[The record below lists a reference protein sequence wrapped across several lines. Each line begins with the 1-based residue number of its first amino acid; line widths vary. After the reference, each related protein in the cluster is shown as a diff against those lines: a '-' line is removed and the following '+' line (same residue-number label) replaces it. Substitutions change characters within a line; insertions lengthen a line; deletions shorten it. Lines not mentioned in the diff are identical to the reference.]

1 MEKLITFGL
10 FVFSFLGCGIVPLNA
25 QSKCQKLLNEAYV
38 SYEEAKFKDAL
49 KKTEK
54 FIKCDPK
61 SSSGYALKAVLLES
75 LKDSAGA
82 LAAHRKC
89 IQSDSLYQPSYFYYA
104 FYLYQLNRYQEALD
118 VLNDFEKAS
127 ARDGFVPRKHAA
139 SEALKDKTQ
148 RLKGT
153 CDLALKESFE
163 LSNLK
168 IENMGPAIN
177 SNLNEYWPGMPI
189 NAKVFVY
196 TRLVD
201 MQEDFYFA
209 QKGEDGEWLKSRP
222 APGRINT
229 PENEGTTSVFL
240 GAENQ
245 MLFYTVCNQGGFGS
259 CDLFFSMLEPN
270 GTWGKRQNM
279 GPVVNSAAWDAQPSV
294 SGDGNTLVFASARP
308 GGFGGKDLWV
318 SFRRNGQWGTPVN
331 LGPTV
336 NTEYDEE
343 APFLH
348 YDGRTLY
355 FSSNG
360 HTGYGGHDL
369 FLTRLGDDN
378 KWGKPENLGKG
389 INTTSDDVGFY
400 VDAFGYNAY
409 FASSRDGGMGGLDI
423 YQMVLPDRL
432 KPQPV
437 NYLLGRVVAKNTG
450 QPVRARVRLVD
461 LAQNKV
467 VYADSV
473 ERFLIPIVAGKNYAL
488 HSMAQG
494 YLFDS
499 RNFQPE
505 LSSLDKPF
513 EVVAELEQIKVDQVV
528 QLRNLFFDVDKFDLK
543 PESETELKVVINL
556 LKANPKMRILIAG
569 HTDNTGSEAHNKTL
583 SENRANSVKSYLT
596 AAGIEA
602 NRLQAK
608 GFGSSQPMESNDTD
622 AGKARNRRIEMKILQ
637 IN

>member
-1 MEKLITFGL
+1 MEKLIKNGL
-10 FVFSFLGCGIVPLNA
+10 LLLAFWGWGWGSVHA
-25 QSKCQKLLNEAYV
+25 QSKCQKILNEAY
-38 SYEEAKFKDAL
+38 SSFEDAKFKDAL

-61 SSSGYALKAVLLES
+61 NSSGYALKAVLLES
-75 LKDSAGA
+75 LKDSSGA

-89 IQSDSLYQPSYFYYA
+89 LQIDSLYQPSYYYYA
-104 FYLYQLNRYQEALD
+104 FYLFQLGRYQEALNILD
-118 VLNDFEKAS
+118 GFDKAS
-127 ARDGFVPRKHAA
+127 AIEGFVPRKHAA
-139 SEALKDKTQ
+139 SEGLRDKAQ

-153 CDLALKESFE
+153 CDLAIKESFE

-189 NAKVFVY
+189 NSKVFVY

-209 QKGEDGEWLKSRP
+209 QKDENGDWLKSRS

-245 MLFYTVCNQGGFGS
+245 ILFYTVCNQGGFGS
-259 CDLFFSMLEPN
+259 CDLFYSMLEPN

-279 GPVVNSAAWDAQPSV
+279 GPVVNSSAWDAQPSV

-318 SFRRNGQWGTPVN
+318 SFRRNGQWGTPIN

-369 FLTRLGDDN
+369 FLTRLGEDN

-389 INTTSDDVGFY
+389 INTASDDVGFY
-400 VDAFGYNAY
+400 VDAYGYKAY
-409 FASSRDGGMGGLDI
+409 FASARQGGFGGLDI

-437 NYLLGRVVAKNTG
+437 NYLLGRVIDKNTG
-450 QPVRARVRLVD
+450 QPVRSRVRLVD
-461 LAQNKV
+461 LSQNKV

-473 ERFLIPIVAGKNYAL
+473 ERFLIPIIAGKNYAL
-488 HSMAQG
+488 HSMSQG

-513 EVVAELEQIKVDQVV
+513 EVIAELEKIKIDQVV
-528 QLRNLFFDVDKFDLK
+528 QLRNLFFDIDKFDLK
-543 PESETELKVVINL
+543 SESETELKIVINL
-556 LKANPKMRILIAG
+556 LKANPKMRILISG
-569 HTDNTGSEAHNKTL
+569 HTDNTGSESHNKTL
-583 SENRANSVKSYLT
+583 SENRANSVKNYLT
-596 AAGIEA
+596 AAGIEE

-608 GFGSSQPMESNDTD
+608 GFGSAQPMDSNDTD